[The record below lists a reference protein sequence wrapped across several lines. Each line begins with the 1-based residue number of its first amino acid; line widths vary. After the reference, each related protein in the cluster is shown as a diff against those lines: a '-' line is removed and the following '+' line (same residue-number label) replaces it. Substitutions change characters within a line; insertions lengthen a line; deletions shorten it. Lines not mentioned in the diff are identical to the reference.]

1 MNFPDIPVYVVSVK
15 TFTERHDHI
24 RRLAQLHSFSFE
36 FVFDYDADEL
46 SDNDWRRIGR
56 SMSPQCASTVLKHIE
71 CQKRLCQTDCNMA
84 LVLEDDVLLFRGFV
98 ESVSQI
104 VAATQKLRPGWLV
117 FLGGADNK
125 LDDRFFDSKK
135 LELIDH
141 PISTAE
147 AYLIDRVGAEARLA
161 YLEGKK
167 IDLPADHQLRAID
180 EYLGISQFWSSE
192 PLATQGSI
200 TGLFKTSL
208 DKSRAKHS
216 LLFLAIKF
224 QWNRWRRQVLPKLL
238 RRIFD

>member
-1 MNFPDIPVYVVSVK
+1 
-15 TFTERHDHI
+15 
-24 RRLAQLHSFSFE
+24 
-36 FVFDYDADEL
+36 
-46 SDNDWRRIGR
+46 
-56 SMSPQCASTVLKHIE
+56 
-71 CQKRLCQTDCNMA
+71 MA

-208 DKSRAKHS
+208 DKSRAKRS